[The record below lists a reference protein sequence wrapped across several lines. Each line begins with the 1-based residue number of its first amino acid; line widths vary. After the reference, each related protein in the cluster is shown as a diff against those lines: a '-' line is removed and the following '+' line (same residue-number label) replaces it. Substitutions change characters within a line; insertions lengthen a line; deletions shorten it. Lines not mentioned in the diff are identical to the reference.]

1 MLSPSSAYY
10 NRKNEYITFYN
21 TMKNTHS
28 KTILNTYAKD
38 KYTLIISF
46 NKKKVIE
53 NKWKTK
59 KPR

>member
-1 MLSPSSAYY
+1 
-10 NRKNEYITFYN
+10 
-21 TMKNTHS
+21 MKNTHS

-59 KPR
+59 KPRSYVICKQIFLS